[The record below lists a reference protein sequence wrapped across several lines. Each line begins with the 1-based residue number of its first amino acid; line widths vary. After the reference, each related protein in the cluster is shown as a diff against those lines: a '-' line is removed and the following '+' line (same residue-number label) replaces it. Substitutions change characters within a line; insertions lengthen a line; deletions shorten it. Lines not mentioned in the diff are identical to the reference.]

1 MNWPIPS
8 KGRGGSTQ
16 QFAPKQNPI
25 FLLRILQI
33 FLKELFARKAASSG
47 MVGIVT
53 KRGKRMIRVFGYL
66 KASISQ
72 TSGEVEI
79 CITSA
84 LKGKPCHVS
93 NDIL

>member
-1 MNWPIPS
+1 MHKFPHWILKFTFKIEFSNPALGGSNINMNWPIPS

-16 QFAPKQNPI
+16 QFAPKQNPK

-53 KRGKRMIRVFGYL
+53 KRGK
-66 KASISQ
+66 SI
-72 TSGEVEI
+72 
-79 CITSA
+79 
-84 LKGKPCHVS
+84 
-93 NDIL
+93 

>member
-16 QFAPKQNPI
+16 QFAPKQNPK

-53 KRGKRMIRVFGYL
+53 KRGKAYD
-66 KASISQ
+66 KSIWLPEGKYKPNQWRSRNLHYQ
-72 TSGEVEI
+72 CPERKTLSG
-79 CITSA
+79 
-84 LKGKPCHVS
+84 
-93 NDIL
+93 